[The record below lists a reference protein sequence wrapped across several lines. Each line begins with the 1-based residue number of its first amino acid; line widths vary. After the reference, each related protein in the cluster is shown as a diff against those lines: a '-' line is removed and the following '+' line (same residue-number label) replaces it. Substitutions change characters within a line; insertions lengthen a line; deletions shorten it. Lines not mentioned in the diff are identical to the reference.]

1 MEKASHKA
9 NTQCAEDIG
18 KAINSHFD
26 GFHYHTGFEKELIET
41 YGMER
46 VKYVVAYNIQ
56 QKLQDGRI
64 SRENKTWALQ
74 SQMNQGEG
82 NPKPEYTIHTHS
94 GLLDLF
100 ANSIR
105 EQELNNEAEESM
117 KGGDADEIEETDLD
131 MQI

>member
-1 MEKASHKA
+1 
-9 NTQCAEDIG
+9 
-18 KAINSHFD
+18 
-26 GFHYHTGFEKELIET
+26 
-41 YGMER
+41 
-46 VKYVVAYNIQ
+46 
-56 QKLQDGRI
+56 
-64 SRENKTWALQ
+64 
-74 SQMNQGEG
+74 MNQGED

>member
-1 MEKASHKA
+1 MLL
-9 NTQCAEDIG
+9 
-18 KAINSHFD
+18 
-26 GFHYHTGFEKELIET
+26 LIT
-41 YGMER
+41 SSKSLTM
-46 VKYVVAYNIQ
+46 
-56 QKLQDGRI
+56 

-82 NPKPEYTIHTHS
+82 NPKPEYTIHIHS

-117 KGGDADEIEETDLD
+117 EGGDADEIEETDMD
-131 MQI
+131 MQL

>member
-1 MEKASHKA
+1 MEKTSHKSNA
-9 NTQCAEDIG
+9 QCAKDIG
-18 KAINSHFD
+18 EAINSHFD

-56 QKLQDGRI
+56 QKLNDGRI
-64 SRENKTWALQ
+64 SKENKTWALQ
-74 SQMNQGEG
+74 SQMNQGED

-105 EQELNNEAEESM
+105 EQQLTQEAEGSM

-131 MQI
+131 MQL

>member
-9 NTQCAEDIG
+9 NAQCAEDIG
-18 KAINSHFD
+18 KAINIHFD
-26 GFHYHTGFEKELIET
+26 GFHYNTGFEKELIEI

-46 VKYVVAYNIQ
+46 VQYVVAYNIQ
-56 QKLQDGRI
+56 QKFNDGRI
-64 SRENKTWALQ
+64 NKENKTWALQ
-74 SQMNQGEG
+74 SQMNQGED

-105 EQELNNEAEESM
+105 KQQLTHEAEENM
-117 KGGDADEIEETDLD
+117 KGDDADEIEETDMD
-131 MQI
+131 MQL

>member
-1 MEKASHKA
+1 MEKTFHKS
-9 NTQCAEDIG
+9 NTKCAKDIG
-18 KAINSHFD
+18 EAINSHFD
-26 GFHYHTGFEKELIET
+26 GFHYHTGFEKELIEI

-46 VKYVVAYNIQ
+46 VQYVVAYNIQ
-56 QKLQDGRI
+56 QKLHDGRI
-64 SRENKTWALQ
+64 SKDNKTWALQ
-74 SQMNQGEG
+74 SQMNQGED

-117 KGGDADEIEETDLD
+117 KD
-131 MQI
+131 

>member
-9 NTQCAEDIG
+9 NVQCAEDIG

-56 QKLQDGRI
+56 QKLNDGRI
-64 SRENKTWALQ
+64 SKENKTWA
-74 SQMNQGEG
+74 
-82 NPKPEYTIHTHS
+82 EYTIHTHS

-105 EQELNNEAEESM
+105 EQQLNNEAEESM
-117 KGGDADEIEETDLD
+117 KRGDADEIEETDLD
-131 MQI
+131 MQL